1 MTEQEAI
8 ELLDSFYEM
17 DEMHDAAQIAIK
29 ALEEIQQYRAI
40 GTVEELKESKEQYDI
55 INCAAKSIQLS
66 GLCDFENAK
75 GKIISEIKR
84 NYEYSLKDY
93 ESIGTPDECR
103 AAAEKQKAKKPKE
116 YEDKFYGC
124 PVCGNVLLHKWEK
137 YPTKLIDKKNGLPYC
152 LGCGQKL
159 DWSDEE

>member
-1 MTEQEAI
+1 MKEQEAI

-93 ESIGTPDECR
+93 EVIGTPEQCR
-103 AAAEKQKAKKPKE
+103 VAVKFKE
-116 YEDKFYGC
+116 YFDELYG
-124 PVCGNVLLHKWEK
+124 
-137 YPTKLIDKKNGLPYC
+137 NGLEVVNWHQNGDTEPFDNFYESA
-152 LGCGQKL
+152 L
-159 DWSDEE
+159 DRGDEK